1 MMECRA
7 PRCATAGRWASGR
20 WRDPPAGISKGRPLG
35 ALCKIEIGTVQNRLN
50 ICGYYEGAVR
60 NPSRNI
66 RASGSK
72 TIAVAR
78 RAARSARCRHYC
90 RCRGVLVAYRT
101 RVAIARADTCR
112 RQAAEPRMYAQPM
125 PRKIRSRSAPRETM
139 KARSDPK
146 NDRDLLRHL
155 ATSFT

>member
-1 MMECRA
+1 M
-7 PRCATAGRWASGR
+7 T
-20 WRDPPAGISKGRPLG
+20 
-35 ALCKIEIGTVQNRLN
+35 EIGTVQNPLS

-78 RAARSARCRHYC
+78 RAARSARCRHYR
-90 RCRGVLVAYRT
+90 RCRRVLVAYRP

-112 RQAAEPRMYAQPM
+112 RQASEPGVYAQPL
-125 PRKIRSRSAPRETM
+125 PRKIRDRSAQ
-139 KARSDPK
+139 
-146 NDRDLLRHL
+146 
-155 ATSFT
+155 